1 MAFQVSPGI
10 NVTETD
16 LTTVVPNVSTSIGA
30 TGGQYAWGPVQERTT
45 ITTENQLVEVFGK
58 PTASTY
64 NDWVAEWGGYGMTID
79 VNANNGIN
87 SLSFAFEGDPFYWA
101 EYGYYARKFNSITI
115 NSAFGETTI
124 TRPDK

>member
-64 NDWVAEWGGYGMTID
+64 NDFWTAANYLAYSNSGKMYPLPIYFDFDFVITGGKLEEVCY
-79 VNANNGIN
+79 
-87 SLSFAFEGDPFYWA
+87 
-101 EYGYYARKFNSITI
+101 R
-115 NSAFGETTI
+115 
-124 TRPDK
+124 